1 MIDINLLTVWNNFWP
16 YAVAVLLFLSLI
28 LIHEF
33 GHFIAAKS
41 LGIRVN
47 EFAVGFGLKLFSF
60 KKGETLYR
68 FNLIPLGGYCAME
81 GEDEKSEDARAFC
94 NKSPLRRFT
103 VVAMG
108 AIFNILLGIILV
120 GITLIPQEKF
130 ATTQVAGFYENA
142 LSEQTGLKAGDEIV
156 AVNGRRIYSEMDLGY
171 AFTNVKDGKLNITVK
186 RDGKSKELKDVR
198 FLTQNQDGID
208 YINVDF
214 YVFGQKKTF
223 LSFLSKTGK
232 TSLSYCTI
240 IERSLFDLVTGKY
253 GKSTWKAMS
262 GPVGLTAAIG
272 NIAKQRL
279 FDLIPIM
286 ALITMNL
293 GLFNLL
299 PLPALD
305 GGRLLFILIEI
316 ITRKKVPE
324 KYESLVHGI
333 GFILLLALMVLITAK
348 DIWGLIAG

>member
-1 MIDINLLTVWNNFWP
+1 MISINLLTVWNNFWP

-81 GEDEKSEDARAFC
+81 GEDEKSDDKRAFC
-94 NKSPLRRFT
+94 NKAPWRRFV

-108 AIFNILLGIILV
+108 AIFNILFGIILV
-120 GITLIPQEKF
+120 GITLIPQDRF

-142 LSEQTGLKAGDEIV
+142 SSEQSGLKKGDTIV

-171 AFTNVKDGKLNITVK
+171 AFTNVKNGKLDITVK
-186 RDGKSKELKDVR
+186 RDGKKKELKDVK
-198 FLTQNQDGID
+198 FATQSEQGID
-208 YINVDF
+208 YISVDF
-214 YVFGQKKTF
+214 YVAPQKKTF
-223 LSFLSKTGK
+223 LTFLSKTAK
-232 TSLSYCTI
+232 TSVSYCTI
-240 IERSLFDLVTGKY
+240 IERSLVDLVTGKY

-305 GGRLLFILIEI
+305 GGRLLFILVEML
-316 ITRKKVPE
+316 TRKKVPE
-324 KYESLVHGI
+324 KYEALIHGI
-333 GFILLLALMVLITAK
+333 GFALLLGLMILITAK
-348 DIWGLIAG
+348 DVLGLIIK